1 MKSSCLNSTLLD
13 DLNAV
18 LRVANEEA
26 PNVLVVEIGEELG
39 VLAVENRD
47 ASASSRW
54 RMGRRRASLQW
65 GTGKHISILFLE
77 KYSAVWCFRLIVS

>member
-1 MKSSCLNSTLLD
+1 MKRSCLDSTLLD

-18 LRVANEEA
+18 LGVANEEA
-26 PNVLVVEIGEELG
+26 PSILVVEIGEELG

-47 ASASSRW
+47 APASLRW

-77 KYSAVWCFRLIVS
+77 E

>member
-47 ASASSRW
+47 APASWRW
-54 RMGRRRASLQW
+54 IMGRRRASLQW
-65 GTGKHISILFLE
+65 GTGKHISILFLK
-77 KYSAVWCFRLIVS
+77 KYSAVWCFPLIVS

>member
-26 PNVLVVEIGEELG
+26 PNVLVVEIGDELG
-39 VLAVENRD
+39 VLAVENRT
-47 ASASSRW
+47 RW
-54 RMGRRRASLQW
+54 HPRGGEW
-65 GTGKHISILFLE
+65 GDDVHPCSGERESILASCSW
-77 KYSAVWCFRLIVS
+77 KNIVQCGVSR

>member
-1 MKSSCLNSTLLD
+1 MKRSFFNSTLLD

-26 PNVLVVEIGEELG
+26 PNVLVVEIGDELG

-47 ASASSRW
+47 APASWRW
-54 RMGRRRASLQW
+54 IMGRRRASLQW
-65 GTGKHISILFLE
+65 ERESILASCSW
-77 KYSAVWCFRLIVS
+77 KNIVQCGVFR